1 MSMAYR
7 SLTRRKAGSIL
18 SISGIVVG
26 VTMILVL
33 LSLASG
39 TSASTTNLLR
49 TAVTAQITVTNS
61 TTPTLGGF
69 TPPKG
74 AFTIGSGPF
83 GGAPP
88 TGSGNGFSFLNQSS
102 GGSFATFFG
111 GGNTIP
117 QSDADAITG
126 MKGVYA
132 VSPELS
138 TSGYV
143 DNNSVLLYGIIPPS
157 FTEATTGLDIVNGS
171 MLTSGNQVV
180 LNTVLAQNLGVVVGS
195 NVTISYSS
203 LNSTNTGTSYTVVGI
218 YSAGSTFGPTSR
230 TAYVELSN
238 AQVISNKA
246 GLVTEIDV
254 KTTSPSLVHSVASGI
269 QNSITGVTASTGSSV
284 ASEASLSS
292 SLTIFFIVMG
302 LVALLAAA
310 FGVTNTMIMSVS
322 ERTREIGTLRAIGAQ
337 RRQVTMIFMS
347 ESFLI
352 GAVGAV
358 VGAFLGIV
366 ISLILPYFSS
376 SVSSSGLFGGILN
389 GRLSTSL
396 VLSNI
401 LLCMALGIVVSVLA
415 GIYPSLRA
423 SRMKPEEALR
433 YA

>member
-1 MSMAYR
+1 MNMAYR
-7 SLTRRKAGSIL
+7 SLTRRKARTIL

-39 TSASTTNLLR
+39 TSTSTTNLLR
-49 TAVTAQITVTNS
+49 AAVTAQITVTNS
-61 TTPTLGGF
+61 STPTLGGF
-69 TPPKG
+69 TRPSG
-74 AFTIGSGPF
+74 AFTFGNPPPN
-83 GGAPP
+83 GGAG
-88 TGSGNGFSFLNQSS
+88 GSFFLNQSS

-117 QSDADAITG
+117 QSDADSITS

-157 FTEATTGLDIVNGS
+157 FTQATNGLDIVNGS
-171 MLTSGNQVV
+171 MLTSGNQIV
-180 LNTVLAQNLGVVVGS
+180 LNNVLAQNLGIDVGS
-195 NVTISYSS
+195 NVTISYDS
-203 LNSTNTGTSYTVVGI
+203 LNSTNVGTSYTVVGI

-230 TAYVELSN
+230 SAYVELSN
-238 AQVISNKA
+238 AQNISNKE

-254 KTTSPSLVHSVASGI
+254 KTTNPSLVHSVASEV
-269 QNSITGVTASTGSSV
+269 QNSIPGVTASTGSSV
-284 ASEASLSS
+284 ASEASLSA
-292 SLTIFFIVMG
+292 SLTIFFVVMG

-337 RRQVTMIFMS
+337 KGQVMKIFMS
-347 ESFLI
+347 ESLLI
-352 GAVGAV
+352 GTVGAIA
-358 VGAFLGIV
+358 GALLGII

-389 GRLSTSL
+389 GRLATSL
-396 VLSNI
+396 VFSNI
-401 LLCMALGIVVSVLA
+401 VLCMGLGIVVSVLA
-415 GIYPSLRA
+415 GIYPAMRA

-433 YA
+433 YG

>member
-1 MSMAYR
+1 M
-7 SLTRRKAGSIL
+7 
-18 SISGIVVG
+18 
-26 VTMILVL
+26 
-33 LSLASG
+33 
-39 TSASTTNLLR
+39 
-49 TAVTAQITVTNS
+49 
-61 TTPTLGGF
+61 
-69 TPPKG
+69 
-74 AFTIGSGPF
+74 
-83 GGAPP
+83 
-88 TGSGNGFSFLNQSS
+88 
-102 GGSFATFFG
+102 
-111 GGNTIP
+111 
-117 QSDADAITG
+117 
-126 MKGVYA
+126 
-132 VSPELS
+132 
-138 TSGYV
+138 
-143 DNNSVLLYGIIPPS
+143 
-157 FTEATTGLDIVNGS
+157 
-171 MLTSGNQVV
+171 
-180 LNTVLAQNLGVVVGS
+180 
-195 NVTISYSS
+195 
-203 LNSTNTGTSYTVVGI
+203 
-218 YSAGSTFGPTSR
+218 
-230 TAYVELSN
+230 
-238 AQVISNKA
+238 
-246 GLVTEIDV
+246 VTEIDV
-254 KTTSPSLVHSVASGI
+254 KTTSPSLVHSVASEV

-337 RRQVTMIFMS
+337 RRQVMKIFMS

-401 LLCMALGIVVSVLA
+401 VLCMALGIVVSVLA